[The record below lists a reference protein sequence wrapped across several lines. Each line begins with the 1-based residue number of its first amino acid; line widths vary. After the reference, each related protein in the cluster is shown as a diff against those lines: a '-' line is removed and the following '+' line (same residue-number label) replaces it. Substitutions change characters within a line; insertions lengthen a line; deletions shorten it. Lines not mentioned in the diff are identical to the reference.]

1 MATFI
6 NLHQNAVSLLTD
18 VSKWD
23 TERFVFD
30 KENFTLEMDSATPL
44 DAESDDPV
52 IENPKQND
60 PLESEESLVM
70 HYRWVFK
77 IKIIFSLVRLRLP
90 QRYRA
95 KLETRLI
102 EENSNISA

>member
-6 NLHQNAVSLLTD
+6 NLHQNVIQLLSD

-30 KENFTLEMDSATPL
+30 KENFRIEIDSSTPL

-52 IENPKQND
+52 IDSPKQNN
-60 PLESEESLVM
+60 PLENEESLALY
-70 HYRWVFK
+70 YR
-77 IKIIFSLVRLRLP
+77 
-90 QRYRA
+90 
-95 KLETRLI
+95 
-102 EENSNISA
+102 